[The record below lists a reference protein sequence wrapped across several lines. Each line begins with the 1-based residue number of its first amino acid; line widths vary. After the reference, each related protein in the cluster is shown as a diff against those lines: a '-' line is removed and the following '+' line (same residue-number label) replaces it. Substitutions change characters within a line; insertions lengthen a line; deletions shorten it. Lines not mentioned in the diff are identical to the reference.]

1 MLKFTICIAVMLVKP
16 LTSEVEDIVSLKDDT
31 PIRIE
36 MFIDRI
42 KLITLIGFGNIFY
55 CSLLMMW

>member
-42 KLITLIGFGNIFY
+42 NLITLIGFGNIFY

>member
-1 MLKFTICIAVMLVKP
+1 MLVKT

-42 KLITLIGFGNIFY
+42 KLITLIGFGNISY